1 MFDTDYDI
9 RTLNGLVATTI
20 DSIDGYSES
29 AKDAQGNRFAEM
41 FNQRAGERR
50 QVVSTLQAEVARLG
64 GNPEDDGTALAAA
77 HRGFLGLK
85 SAVTGQDD
93 AAIIAEVERGE
104 DHIKAKFESALADEK
119 LAPQTKTA
127 IQEAYTSVRAGHDQI
142 RDLKRSMEAT
152 N

>member
-1 MFDTDYDI
+1 MTETSYDI
-9 RTLNGLVATTI
+9 RTLNGLIGTTI

-41 FNQRAGERR
+41 FNKRAGERR
-50 QVVSTLQAEVARLG
+50 QLVSQLQAVVARLG

-77 HRGFLGLK
+77 HRGFVGLK
-85 SAVTGQDD
+85 AAVTGQDD

-104 DHIKAKFESALADEK
+104 DHIKAKFEAALADEE
-119 LAPQTKTA
+119 LGMEAKTA
-127 IQEAYTSVRAGHDQI
+127 IQQAYTSVRAGHDQI
-142 RDLKRSMEAT
+142 RDLKRSLEAA